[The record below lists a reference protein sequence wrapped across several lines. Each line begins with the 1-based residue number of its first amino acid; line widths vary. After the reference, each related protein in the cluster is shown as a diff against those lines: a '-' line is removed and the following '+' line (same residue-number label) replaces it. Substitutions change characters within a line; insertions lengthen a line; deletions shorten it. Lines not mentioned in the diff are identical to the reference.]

1 MELTQFLRDYAAS
14 GISRFHMPGHKGSF
28 PGAADSMG
36 AVLPYDITEIDG
48 ADVLYQSEGMLRRLE
63 ERLARFYGVSGTLLS
78 AGGSTLC
85 IQAMLAAAFR
95 EGDAVLAV
103 RNAHTAFVNSCALLG
118 LRPVWAYPEPLDS
131 AGISGAVT
139 PAQIADALRQHP
151 EVKGVYLTSPDYLGV
166 RSDIRAISDICHD
179 MGLPLLVD
187 NAHGAALVL
196 AGPGE
201 HPMAQGADLCC
212 DSAHKTLPVL
222 TGGAFLHLSS
232 RYDRADIKAKMALFG
247 STSPSYL
254 ILASVDGCL
263 DWLAAEGRA
272 AYAETAARVMQLKAL
287 CRERGLPCID
297 GRCDPYRLSVRTGAL
312 GYSDEA
318 AGQHFRRHRIEPEY
332 IGGGYTVLM
341 ASPCNPPRDWERLE
355 AALSALTPQEAP
367 AAEAVSLPPA
377 EAVLTPREA
386 VFAPGETVPAG
397 EAAGRIAAQTVIACP
412 PGVPVV
418 IPGEKITPVHENI
431 LKNSGI
437 FALKVVK

>member
-48 ADVLYQSEGMLRRLE
+48 ADVLYQSEDMLRRLE

-272 AYAETAARVMQLKAL
+272 ASQRPRRGSCSSRRSAGSGGFPAL
-287 CRERGLPCID
+287 
-297 GRCDPYRLSVRTGAL
+297 TGAATHTGFRFGPARL
-312 GYSDEA
+312 AIPTKRQGSIS
-318 AGQHFRRHRIEPEY
+318 AGT
-332 IGGGYTVLM
+332 GS
-341 ASPCNPPRDWERLE
+341 SPNI
-355 AALSALTPQEAP
+355 SAGDTP
-367 AAEAVSLPPA
+367 
-377 EAVLTPREA
+377 
-386 VFAPGETVPAG
+386 
-397 EAAGRIAAQTVIACP
+397 C
-412 PGVPVV
+412 
-418 IPGEKITPVHENI
+418 
-431 LKNSGI
+431 
-437 FALKVVK
+437 